1 MDDPKGIR
9 LKRISTTDI
18 KNFFQTNLSSFSGET
33 PRQDSFSNSL
43 IPDLTMHEGSSL
55 LSPEE
60 EETRSLASECAF
72 RQDDL
77 PDEFHQTKSL
87 WYMILLTISIGGLQF
102 AWSVE
107 LSNGTPYLISLGLNK
122 SMMALIWIAGPLSG
136 ALVQPYVGM
145 LSDKFRSP
153 WGKRT
158 PFIILGSVATII
170 SLLALA
176 WVREIVAGF
185 LGIFGI
191 SPVSRQA
198 KDGIIILAVFLVY
211 LLDFSINTVQ
221 AGIRAFILDCAPSHL
236 QEAANSM
243 ASRIIGV
250 GNILGYV
257 AGYIDLKHYL
267 SYFGDTQFK
276 ILCVNASLAL
286 AVTVLL
292 SLSTIREPSSC
303 KETEIISDPVGIT
316 SFFRT
321 IFTSFKHLP
330 PLTYKV
336 CRIQFFAWIG
346 MFPQLFYSSSYISDI
361 YVQPYL
367 EINPQMTQPELDQ
380 LYEKGTRIGTFAL
393 LIYAI
398 VSLVTNLFLPFFVA
412 PSYDN
417 TTRTFFIPGFTL
429 RLAWMI
435 SHLIFSACMF
445 STIFIR
451 SISTATAIIGIVGIP
466 WALSLWAPF
475 AIISS
480 EVSKL
485 KKIRLNENTI
495 SCDGYERNDSTE
507 QTEDQAGVILGI
519 HNIFIT
525 TGQIVATIGSSI
537 IFKFF
542 QKPRGVPGDRSFCVV
557 LAVGGFGTII
567 AAWLT
572 SRMPDKTSLTNEE
585 NYVEDS
591 GKNRSEVG

>member
-1 MDDPKGIR
+1 MQDPRGIR
-9 LKRISTTDI
+9 LKSISTTDI
-18 KNFFQTNLSSFSGET
+18 KNSSLANLSSFSDET
-33 PRQDSFSNSL
+33 PRQDSFNNNL
-43 IPDLTMHEGSSL
+43 TPDLTMHEGSSL
-55 LSPEE
+55 LMPEEEE
-60 EETRSLASECAF
+60 EETRSLASGCSF
-72 RQDDL
+72 RQDEL
-77 PDEFHQTKSL
+77 QDEFHQTKSL

-145 LSDKFRSP
+145 LSDNFRSS

-158 PFIILGSVATII
+158 PFIILGSIATII

-176 WVREIVAGF
+176 WVRDIVTGF
-185 LGIFGI
+185 LGLFGI
-191 SPVSRQA
+191 SPASRQA
-198 KDGIIILAVFLVY
+198 KDGIIVVAVFLVY

-236 QEAANSM
+236 QETANSM
-243 ASRIIGV
+243 ASRIIGI

-276 ILCVNASLAL
+276 ILCVIASLAL
-286 AVTVLL
+286 AATVLL
-292 SLSTIREPSSC
+292 SLSTIREANSC

-321 IFTSFKHLP
+321 IHTSFKHLP

-367 EINPQMTQPELDQ
+367 ETNPHMTQPELDQ

-398 VSLVTNLFLPFFVA
+398 VSLATNLFLPFFVA
-412 PSYDN
+412 PSYHN

-429 RLAWMI
+429 RVAWMI

-466 WALSLWAPF
+466 WALSLWAPY

-485 KKIRLNENTI
+485 KKNRNENTTF
-495 SCDGYERNDSTE
+495 CDGYEISDRTE

-525 TGQIVATIGSSI
+525 TGQIVATVGSSI

-542 QKPRGVPGDRSFCVV
+542 QKPLGVPGDRSFSVV
-557 LAVGGFGTII
+557 LAIGGFGTII
-567 AAWLT
+567 AAWFT

-585 NYVEDS
+585 NYDEEP
-591 GKNRSEVG
+591 GKNQP